1 MPSASSLLLTDVQK
15 AREAPS
21 RPHSGEVRA
30 DGGAGHH
37 QCILQLSILRE
48 QHLAAGNGVLHSH
61 AMHGASKG
69 LTLWEKESVLI
80 QSCPFSPSDPPDHCG
95 AASPVHHEAVGVLL
109 AAAAA
114 QELSGGLHPNAGD
127 GW

>member
-48 QHLAAGNGVLHSH
+48 QHLTAGNGVLHSH

-80 QSCPFSPSDPPDHCG
+80 QSCPFSSSDPPDHCG